1 MMRDIVFYV
10 AFLDVLLSFGA
21 VLWDNPLWLLSY
33 LLINSLIVVALAHM
47 VLTSE
52 EDIHKLKQKAN

>member
-21 VLWDNPLWLLSY
+21 VLWDNPLCLLSN